1 MTALSSIAA
10 LGLSTWCGGCGGC
23 DDGDDGGGGVPGV
36 APATSSPTCWT
47 VTSPSP
53 SP

>member
-10 LGLSTWCGGCGGC
+10 LGLSTWCGGGGG
-23 DDGDDGGGGVPGV
+23 GDDGGGGVPGV
-36 APATSSPTCWT
+36 APATCSPTCWT